1 MESSSDVPISPV
13 LSANV
18 SLPILFVWIYRKGGR
33 GERERVHARDLMP
46 HGRFRENPEFKQE
59 QYQFRCAADTSIII
73 ANGQIER

>member
-1 MESSSDVPISPV
+1 MWRARLMSQFRQYCQ
-13 LSANV
+13 LM
-18 SLPILFVWIYRKGGR
+18 SLCLYYLYGYIERGG